1 MTTRNWHSRG
11 QITGKLSKHD
21 KGRWTTQKALLF
33 TLVNQIFNRQWK
45 RFHLLKRS
53 QSKRKAQNT
62 LCPWNIHK
70 MKNTFLVNGN
80 SGLGLAL
87 KEVSFAEIK
96 KPDYLSLCRLIYA
109 WSEDQHN
116 SSCCVQKNKK
126 GSYKECS
133 KEKASQKLSSSQLIL
148 KWKSP

>member
-1 MTTRNWHSRG
+1 MNNTKSTFVH
-11 QITGKLSKHD
+11 TGKPDLQQAMKEVPFAE
-21 KGRWTTQKALLF
+21 KIT
-33 TLVNQIFNRQWK
+33 V
-45 RFHLLKRS
+45 
-53 QSKRKAQNT
+53 
-62 LCPWNIHK
+62 K
-70 MKNTFLVNGN
+70 MKRIKYLMSMEDSQNENTFLVNGN

-109 WSEDQHN
+109 WSEDQRN
-116 SSCCVQKNKK
+116 RSCCVQKNKK